1 MAHTGGVSFG
11 ASSFASTWRGFSV
24 SAGATLGSVVASAML
39 VMIGTV
45 MEYVLFFLGWKD
57 CDLD

>member
-1 MAHTGGVSFG
+1 
-11 ASSFASTWRGFSV
+11 
-24 SAGATLGSVVASAML
+24 LGSVVASAML